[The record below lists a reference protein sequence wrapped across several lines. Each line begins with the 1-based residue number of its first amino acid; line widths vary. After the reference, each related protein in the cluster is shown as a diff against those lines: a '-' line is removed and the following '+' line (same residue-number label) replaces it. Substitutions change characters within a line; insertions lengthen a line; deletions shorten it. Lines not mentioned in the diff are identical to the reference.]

1 MIILNCLFNVFNFL
15 LKLNSSTYLQPKAN
29 FNSNSDRYLVYNMF
43 HRYVIFWVSPFLI
56 LVLLYIY
63 IGYVLSIVYTV
74 KFGCGLFVILS
85 LTNSYTHITICNNE
99 TFYILSCLNS
109 NVHTKLNWVYLLYTY
124 IPNSTTRT
132 ADTYCT
138 RTFQTVQHELLTL
151 IVHEHSKQYNTN
163 C

>member
-1 MIILNCLFNVFNFL
+1 MIGISYTTCFIVMLYFGCLRSL
-15 LKLNSSTYLQPKAN
+15 YW
-29 FNSNSDRYLVYNMF
+29 YY
-43 HRYVIFWVSPFLI
+43 
-56 LVLLYIY
+56 YIY

-138 RTFQTVQHELLTL
+138 RTFQTVQHQLLTP
-151 IVHEHSKQYNTN
+151 IVHEHSKQYITN